1 MGKTGAAGGAVAAL
15 LVVLL
20 VHYRIMC
27 VFDLLFPKSAIIDRV
42 NE

>member
-27 VFDLLFPKSAIIDRV
+27 VFRFAISKISHYR
-42 NE
+42 